1 MDSHR
6 RSSIVEPTGGGYV
19 PDTRS
24 QLNTTTVQPKP
35 SQRAPEFGSR
45 PSRPEFYQQGPYGIT
60 NRPQG
65 QQQRLPPPR
74 MSGDNKASPWN
85 IIRQTLPPDV
95 GVRSPVQLQQQRGP
109 PSQNYN
115 NINNNSIQQR
125 PPLQQEQQQYRQQMP
140 MQERRGPASRVPEER
155 SLPQFRSDNG
165 RQVRPVEGS
174 ADDDEE
180 VIVNSTIN
188 QQLQQQQQLQPALS
202 RRDSTVFAGGRAA
215 DGTSDPNKQW
225 QPKQAAQGVIP
236 YGKPQPQ
243 EQQYGRQSLVMP
255 EGQEQIRFPAQT
267 AAGGYNSSR
276 LAVTQEDEG
285 NRQPVQA
292 QNGIQKVRDVQQQQQ
307 QQKQQQQHSLMRRDS
322 VLDANTAKVN
332 SIDMMSRRNDG
343 MAEYG
348 RRPAPDLQDDSGSR
362 WQPELIGGGR
372 RPPPMQDSVQ
382 EDGKRSLA
390 EYKKTEQE
398 DTSGKRLTDFKN
410 SRPEAGAAADYG
422 AAAGRQMNAATRLDD
437 RPHDKQSYEQP
448 RNERKASL
456 EKDQPAPRAAAVEH
470 GNRASELR
478 KMHFEATHL
487 KPVREQQ
494 HVAND
499 DSKVTAVRG
508 RVVPPVDET
517 KARDYTAAA
526 VRSTD
531 DGNPSNE
538 RYRAANIAGSGND
551 EAVPQMSKNSR
562 PDTLKIIKDNEPLKD
577 SSNSK
582 VDRQNENDVGK
593 SPSKIPKKDRSEL
606 KTPTRAVTPKSPESL
621 MSIGQKRLPMNKVQ
635 VGSAPSPNLKVVR
648 SKVGSLQNTSH
659 KPGGGQVKIENRKL
673 EWKAGTRVEAKNDA
687 YVPGGGDKKIQSV
700 KLQWNAKP
708 KVGSLDN
715 KTHKPGGGDKKIETV
730 KLDFKDKAKPK
741 IGSKDNIK
749 HTPGGGAVKSQS
761 TQLLEK
767 ESHDIEDQKLDIK
780 AQSKVGS
787 LDNVKHRPGG
797 GEVKIFDDKSYIK
810 QTTAGQIG
818 TPTKTQLRRSS
829 SLKSPLSMKLY
840 SPDERPKSHVKIVVT
855 PTSEEDL
862 YNKIATDNNKGGFRR
877 SAYIRSPSL
886 HNDIV
891 IPEEA
896 VKTKK

>member
-35 SQRAPEFGSR
+35 PQQRAPEFGSR
-45 PSRPEFYQQGPYGIT
+45 PPRPEFYQQGPYGAP

-65 QQQRLPPPR
+65 QQQRPPPPR
-74 MSGDNKASPWN
+74 APGDNKASPWN
-85 IIRQTLPPDV
+85 LIRQTLPPDV
-95 GVRSPVQLQQQRGP
+95 GVRGPPQLQQQRGP
-109 PSQNYN
+109 PPQNYN
-115 NINNNSIQQR
+115 NINNSMQQR
-125 PPLQQEQQQYRQQMP
+125 PPMQQEQQQYRQQMP
-140 MQERRGPASRVPEER
+140 MQDRRGPTSRVTEDRP
-155 SLPQFRSDNG
+155 LPQFRSENG
-165 RQVRPVEGS
+165 RQARPVGGG

-180 VIVNSTIN
+180 VVVNSSTN
-188 QQLQQQQQLQPALS
+188 QQMQQQPALN
-202 RRDSTVFAGGRAA
+202 RRDSTVFAGGRVG
-215 DGTSDPNKQW
+215 DGTTDPNKQW
-225 QPKQAAQGVIP
+225 QQRAGAPGTVP

-243 EQQYGRQSLVMP
+243 EQQYGRQSLVIP
-255 EGQEQIRFPAQT
+255 EGQEQTRFPTQ
-267 AAGGYNSSR
+267 AAGGYNSNR
-276 LAVTQEDEG
+276 PVAPQEDDG
-285 NRQPVQA
+285 GLNGSRQPAQV
-292 QNGIQKVRDVQQQQQ
+292 QNGMQKRDMQPQQQQQQQQQQPQ
-307 QQKQQQQHSLMRRDS
+307 QQKQQQQQQQQQQNLLTRRDS
-322 VLDANTAKVN
+322 VLDSNTAKAGM
-332 SIDMMSRRNDG
+332 DMMSRRNDG

-348 RRPAPDLQDDSGSR
+348 RKPAPDLQDEGTGGRRQS
-362 WQPELIGGGR
+362 ELIGGVRRPLPAQDSIQEDGR
-372 RPPPMQDSVQ
+372 RPA
-382 EDGKRSLA
+382 A
-390 EYKKTEQE
+390 EFKKTEQE
-398 DTSGKRLTDFKN
+398 DVSGRRLTDFKN
-410 SRPEAGAAADYG
+410 NRSEAGPAAEYG
-422 AAAGRQMNAATRLDD
+422 AASRQVTHPDD
-437 RPHDKQSYEQP
+437 RPSVRDYEQS
-448 RNERKASL
+448 RHERKASL
-456 EKDQPAPRAAAVEH
+456 EKDQPVQRPTSVEH

-478 KMHFEATHL
+478 KLHFEATHL
-487 KPVREQQ
+487 KAVKEQPRA
-494 HVAND
+494 AND
-499 DSKVTAVRG
+499 DGRVASARG
-508 RVVPPVDET
+508 REPPVDET
-517 KARDYTAAA
+517 RARDYAAAA
-526 VRSTD
+526 VRSTG
-531 DGNPSNE
+531 DGDPPNE
-538 RYRAANIAGSGND
+538 RYRATFAPAADRVAGGDD
-551 EAVPQMSKNSR
+551 EVVQQLSKNSR
-562 PDTLKIIKDNEPLKD
+562 PDTLKIIKDNDPLKD

-582 VDRQNENDVGK
+582 SDRQNDNDVGK

-606 KTPTRAVTPKSPESL
+606 KTPTRAVTPKSPAESV
-621 MSIGQKRLPMNKVQ
+621 MSIGQKKLPMNKVQ

-749 HTPGGGAVKSQS
+749 HTPGGGAVK
-761 TQLLEK
+761 
-767 ESHDIEDQKLDIK
+767 IEDQKLDIK

-787 LDNVKHRPGG
+787 LDNMKHRPGG

-862 YNKIATDNNKGGFRR
+862 YNKIATDNTKGGPRR

-886 HNDIV
+886 HNNIV

>member
-6 RSSIVEPTGGGYV
+6 RSSIIEPTGGGYV

-24 QLNTTTVQPKP
+24 QLNTTTVQAKP
-35 SQRAPEFGSR
+35 SQQRAPEFGSR
-45 PSRPEFYQQGPYGIT
+45 PPRPEFYQQNPYGAP

-65 QQQRLPPPR
+65 QQQRPPPPR
-74 MSGDNKASPWN
+74 TSGENKASPWN
-85 IIRQTLPPDV
+85 LIRQALPPDV
-95 GVRSPVQLQQQRGP
+95 GVRGPVQLQQQQQRGP
-109 PSQNYN
+109 PPQNYN
-115 NINNNSIQQR
+115 SINNNMQQR
-125 PPLQQEQQQYRQQMP
+125 PPMQQEQQQYRQQLP
-140 MQERRGPASRVPEER
+140 MQERRGPTSRVTEDRPM
-155 SLPQFRSDNG
+155 PQFRSDNG
-165 RQVRPVEGS
+165 RQARPVGGG

-180 VIVNSTIN
+180 VVVNSSIN
-188 QQLQQQQQLQPALS
+188 QQMQQQQQPTLN
-202 RRDSTVFAGGRAA
+202 RRDSTTFASGRAG
-215 DGTSDPNKQW
+215 DGPVDPNKQW
-225 QPKQAAQGVIP
+225 QPRAVAPGMVP
-236 YGKPQPQ
+236 YGKPQQQ
-243 EQQYGRQSLVMP
+243 EQQYGRQSLVIP
-255 EGQEQIRFPAQT
+255 EGQEQTRFPAQATGAYNNSRPT
-267 AAGGYNSSR
+267 AS
-276 LAVTQEDEG
+276 QEDDVG
-285 NRQPVQA
+285 SRQPVQM
-292 QNGIQKVRDVQQQQQ
+292 QNGMQKILQPQQQQPQ
-307 QQKQQQQHSLMRRDS
+307 RQQQQNLLTRRDS
-322 VLDANTAKVN
+322 VLDASTAKAGT
-332 SIDMMSRRNDG
+332 DMISRRNDG

-348 RRPAPDLQDDSGSR
+348 RRPTLDLQDEGGNR
-362 WQPELIGGGR
+362 WQSELVGGAR
-372 RPPPMQDSVQ
+372 RPPPVQDSIQ
-382 EDGKRSLA
+382 DDSRRPAA
-390 EYKKTEQE
+390 EFKKTEQE
-398 DTSGKRLTDFKN
+398 DVSGRRLTDFKTI
-410 SRPEAGAAADYG
+410 RPEIGAATEYG
-422 AAAGRQMNAATRLDD
+422 AASRQVNATTRPDD
-437 RPHDKQSYEQP
+437 RPPMRDYEQP
-448 RNERKASL
+448 RYERKALL
-456 EKDQPAPRAAAVEH
+456 EKDQPVQRPAAVEH

-478 KMHFEATHL
+478 KLHFEATHL
-487 KPVREQQ
+487 KPVREQPNAANNDGR
-494 HVAND
+494 VA
-499 DSKVTAVRG
+499 SERG
-508 RVVPPVDET
+508 REPPT
-517 KARDYTAAA
+517 NGTGPRDYAAMK
-526 VRSTD
+526 STGD
-531 DGNPSNE
+531 DDPPNE
-538 RYRAANIAGSGND
+538 RYRATVTAAADRVAGGD
-551 EAVPQMSKNSR
+551 DKVVPQPSKNSR

-582 VDRQNENDVGK
+582 GDRQNDNDVGK

-606 KTPTRAVTPKSPESL
+606 KTPTRAVTPKSPVEGVT
-621 MSIGQKRLPMNKVQ
+621 GQKKLPMNKVQ

-749 HTPGGGAVKSQS
+749 HTPGGGAVK
-761 TQLLEK
+761 
-767 ESHDIEDQKLDIK
+767 IEDQKLDIK

-787 LDNVKHRPGG
+787 LDNMKHRPGG

-810 QTTAGQIG
+810 QTNAGQIG

-862 YNKIATDNNKGGFRR
+862 YNKIATSNSKEGPRR